1 MIGTPRRVALAAALL
16 ATGLSAGTALA
27 QKAAGKYPTKP
38 VRMIVPFVPGG
49 GTDIVARALAQK
61 LSEQMGES
69 FVVDNHGGGGGT
81 IGAEMTVRATPDGY
95 TIAVVSGS
103 YGTNAALFKLDYDP
117 VNDITPIALL
127 GETGFLVV
135 VHPSVPVKSIKELIA
150 LAKAKPGYLNYG
162 STGTGG
168 ITHLA
173 TELFTLMTDTKMVH
187 VPYKGTGAA
196 LNDLLGNHVQLMF
209 GAMPAMVPQH
219 KAGRLRG
226 IAVTTLKPNNAV
238 PDIPTVA
245 DPVPGYEA
253 VLWYGSFGP
262 KNMPQDIV
270 ARLNTEMGKA
280 LTSPAMQERLAG
292 EGLDAGGG
300 PPQQMLNMLQ
310 REVPKWTK
318 VVREAHIAVIQ

>member
-1 MIGTPRRVALAAALL
+1 MIQTMRCVALGALLAAAL
-16 ATGLSAGTALA
+16 SAGSALA
-27 QKAAGKYPTKP
+27 QKAASKYPTKP

-245 DPVPGYEA
+245 DTVPGYEA